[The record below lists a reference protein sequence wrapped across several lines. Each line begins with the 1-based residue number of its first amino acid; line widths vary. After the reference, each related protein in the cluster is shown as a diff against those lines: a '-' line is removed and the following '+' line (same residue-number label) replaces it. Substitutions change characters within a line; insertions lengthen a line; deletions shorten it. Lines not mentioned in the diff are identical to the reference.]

1 MDWTITGPVGRATV
15 PGVPAAFLF
24 LSQQQKHMMKATMA
38 TKKSDPTT
46 APAMAPPE
54 LHDER
59 NNSTRD
65 KESSISVTLFELA
78 EYIG

>member
-1 MDWTITGPVGRATV
+1 
-15 PGVPAAFLF
+15 
-24 LSQQQKHMMKATMA
+24 MA

-59 NNSTRD
+59 NNTTRD
-65 KESSISVTLFELA
+65 KE
-78 EYIG
+78 